1 MIHTSTCYNLSCLR
15 STWLHDPKDQPLMTT
30 KSSPQDPVDRLATL
44 RRQASTKATPLG
56 YKPAA
61 TSPKKNPAAPP
72 TGFAAI
78 GSYNTIAR
86 RYELSHRHPSLLML
100 YRVTALMV
108 GIPFVVVTSY
118 VLYQRGMSLRSVLV
132 SGFC

>member
-1 MIHTSTCYNLSCLR
+1 
-15 STWLHDPKDQPLMTT
+15 MTT
-30 KSSPQDPVDRLATL
+30 KSSTQDFCDRLAIL
-44 RRQASTKATPLG
+44 RRHASTKAKPLG

-61 TSPKKNPAAPP
+61 TSPKKQPTAP

-78 GSYNTIAR
+78 GSYKTIAR
-86 RYELSHRHPSLLML
+86 RYELFHRHLSLLMP
-100 YRVTALMV
+100 YRWTALMV

-118 VLYQRGMSLRSVLV
+118 ILYQRGMSLRPCLV